1 MMEWQNDS
9 ELFELIST
17 SLYTAVV
24 GDILDTLGLHHQ
36 FLPQAVRPLREH
48 MRLVGRA
55 MPVRIATV
63 DGQRQK
69 PFGKMTDALDQLQP
83 GEIYLASGGAMNCAA
98 WGEIMTATA
107 KKRGAVG
114 AVLDGHHRDT
124 LKVLEQ
130 NWPVFSRGAYAQDAG
145 VRSIVV
151 DYRCIIEIGRA
162 LIRPGD
168 LLIGDVDG
176 VLTVPRQVEMEVIA
190 GALAKARG
198 EKVVRSEI
206 EGGLSSTA
214 AFEKHGIL

>member
-9 ELFELIST
+9 ELFDLIAA

-24 GDILDTLGLHHQ
+24 GDILDTLGLYHQ
-36 FLPQAVRPLREH
+36 FLPSAIRPLREH

-55 MPVRIATV
+55 MPVLIATV
-63 DGQRQK
+63 EGEQLR
-69 PFGKMTDALDQLQP
+69 PFGKMTDALDQLQT
-83 GEIYLASGGAMNCAA
+83 GEIYLATGGAMNCAA

-145 VRSIVV
+145 VRSIVE
-151 DYRCIIEIGRA
+151 DYRCTVEIGRVVVK
-162 LIRPGD
+162 PGD
-168 LLIGDVDG
+168 LVIGDVDG
-176 VLTVPRQVEMEVIA
+176 VVTVPREVEAEVIER
-190 GALAKARG
+190 ALAKARG
-198 EKVVRSEI
+198 EKVVRAEI